1 MNIIIFEDGLHDN
14 FYPLSLTRPLWDL
27 RSGFFSF
34 RERLEVWIRNDP
46 RLSGSDCYYFTRDY
60 LAPWFR
66 EQYPGVRI
74 NDYSVFESDGDALF
88 INAVRY
94 PSAADFGIEK
104 GSALTSDGVVAAACA
119 DCSAMRGITGSIA
132 GTLAGLGLREVR
144 LPESGDAVSGS
155 KAGYI
160 WNLVDRNPDIIRED
174 FRLSGLRG
182 NGNGRKDVTI
192 SGDPGQV
199 YIEDGAEFDPFVSID
214 ATAGPVVIGSGTKV
228 HSFTRIEGPCVIGR
242 NCLILG
248 AKVRAGTTIGECC
261 RIGGEIE
268 QSIFQGFSNKYHDGF
283 IGHSFVGEWVNLG
296 ALTTNS
302 DLKNNYTNVKVYVP
316 GARKRTGLRKVGC
329 FIGDH
334 VKTSIGTLINTGTS
348 IGTGAMLVHAGRLT
362 PGHIPPFSWYMDNEV
377 ARTNIA
383 DPFISIC
390 REAMC
395 RRNFDI
401 SENYIILINT
411 VFELSLRE
419 KDRQ

>member
-1 MNIIIFEDGLHDN
+1 
-14 FYPLSLTRPLWDL
+14 
-27 RSGFFSF
+27 
-34 RERLEVWIRNDP
+34 
-46 RLSGSDCYYFTRDY
+46 
-60 LAPWFR
+60 
-66 EQYPGVRI
+66 
-74 NDYSVFESDGDALF
+74 
-88 INAVRY
+88 
-94 PSAADFGIEK
+94 
-104 GSALTSDGVVAAACA
+104 
-119 DCSAMRGITGSIA
+119 
-132 GTLAGLGLREVR
+132 
-144 LPESGDAVSGS
+144 
-155 KAGYI
+155 
-160 WNLVDRNPDIIRED
+160 
-174 FRLSGLRG
+174 
-182 NGNGRKDVTI
+182 
-192 SGDPGQV
+192 
-199 YIEDGAEFDPFVSID
+199 
-214 ATAGPVVIGSGTKV
+214 VIGSGTRV

-377 ARTNIA
+377 ARASIA

-390 REAMC
+390 REAMS
-395 RRNFDI
+395 RRNVDI
-401 SENYIILINT
+401 SENYITLVNT
-411 VFELSLRE
+411 VFELSLRT